1 MLASISG
8 ASSSLLPRRIFWFC
22 PFKESWIH
30 SQCLTPFTLWQL
42 CRACTCSELKS
53 GEKAVL
59 GYHIFALMEVPPLE
73 IIPNVN
79 LTLCVCLCVH
89 GCVCL
94 HGGEAAAIASGCT
107 PLYVSDLRL
116 MKLKAWQLWGASADP
131 QSDGHLI
138 PPPFP
143 RGVTHIWALRLLFA
157 RWLGAPPAPR
167 TRAVEGHATYAADAI
182 WKVCLTATELLQP
195 RLEI

>member
-1 MLASISG
+1 M
-8 ASSSLLPRRIFWFC
+8 
-22 PFKESWIH
+22 
-30 SQCLTPFTLWQL
+30 LWQFY
-42 CRACTCSELKS
+42 RACTRSEPKS
-53 GEKAVL
+53 REESSPWPSHLSSDETPFFFRNHSKCE
-59 GYHIFALMEVPPLE
+59 FD
-73 IIPNVN
+73 
-79 LTLCVCLCVH
+79 CVCAR
-89 GCVCL
+89 L
-94 HGGEAAAIASGCT
+94 HGREAAAIASGCT
-107 PLYVSDLRL
+107 PLYVSDLGL

-157 RWLGAPPAPR
+157 RWLGAPSPC

-195 RLEI
+195 WPVI